1 MIIENIMGNTS
12 YTYFME
18 EKGICYLSDFNK
30 ENIKRILKDWI

>member
-18 EKGICYLSDFNK
+18 EKGTRYLPDFSK